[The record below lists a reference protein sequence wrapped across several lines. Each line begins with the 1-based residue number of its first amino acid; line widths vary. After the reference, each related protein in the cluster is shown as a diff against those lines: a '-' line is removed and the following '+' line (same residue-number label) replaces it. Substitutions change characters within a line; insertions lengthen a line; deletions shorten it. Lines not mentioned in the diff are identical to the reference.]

1 MKSKLALLAST
12 LIALAGCASTDTT
25 STASVAQNPGVV
37 KPYPLKTCIVMDD
50 ALDKDAYTFVYQGQE
65 IKLCC
70 EGCKDDFNK
79 KPSKYLKKLAKK

>member
-1 MKSKLALLAST
+1 MKTKFALLASAI
-12 LIALAGCASTDTT
+12 IALAGCASTDTT
-25 STASVAQNPGVV
+25 STASAAQNPGEI

-50 ALDKDAYTFVYQGQE
+50 ALDKDAYVFVYKGQE

-79 KPSKYLKKLAKK
+79 KPSKYLKKLAAK